1 MERLLG
7 HEDSDFELGFDFGVV
22 CFDADASG

>member
-1 MERLLG
+1 MERQLG
-7 HEDSDFELGFDFGVV
+7 HEDSDFELVFDFGVV